1 MTLVEFALV
10 SPLLLL
16 FILGLT
22 VGGIMVT
29 NQVQLTNAVRDGAR
43 AAAVCGG
50 PERNSLPTEPNAQP
64 VPTLPNG
71 QTCDSTR
78 LIAFIQ
84 SRLNAVPSATALS
97 VCVYTAATTCTS
109 TQSNVLDECAA
120 GKVVEVEASFQQ
132 PLYLPLVG
140 HFFGDNG
147 TDYRTISASAD
158 AVCEQ

>member
-1 MTLVEFALV
+1 V

-22 VGGIMVT
+22 VGGIMIT

-43 AAAVCGG
+43 AASVCGG
-50 PERNSLPTEPNAQP
+50 PERNTLLTEANSQP

-71 QTCDSTR
+71 QSCDSTH

-84 SRLNAVPSATALS
+84 GRLQAVPSATALS

-109 TQSNVLDECAA
+109 TASNVLDECAA
-120 GKVVEVEASFQQ
+120 GKVVEVQASFQQ

-140 HFFGDNG
+140 HFFGDGGSN
-147 TDYRTISASAD
+147 YRTISASAD